1 MNWVFY
7 REEPPLLESSGPFAL
22 VSKAHE
28 VFWEL
33 QERDGVV
40 KLSHFDNYHFK
51 PDFSLMEEI
60 QKYWVYEFSESEFLE
75 VATKDRSLTIS
86 DFFAQAGTFSTREW
100 RVLAGKSELA
110 PKIARFNMKRERRIY
125 LGSGKFDEPRL
136 EIGVISDQRN
146 KTLSLSNIDNTWA
159 LGYELNQE
167 DIKRVIENLK
177 FELIEGLHLHL
188 QNRDFDYWVYLSEA
202 IKNEAELVAL
212 KPNDMVWD
220 VNEWM
225 K

>member
-1 MNWVFY
+1 MNWIFY
-7 REEPPLLESSGPFAL
+7 QEEPALIERSGPFSL
-22 VSKAHE
+22 VATAHE
-28 VFWEL
+28 VFWDL
-33 QERDGVV
+33 QENDGVV
-40 KLSHFDNYHFK
+40 KLAHYDNYHFK
-51 PDFSLMEEI
+51 PDFCFMEEI
-60 QKYWVYEFSESEFLE
+60 RKYWVYEFSESEFLE

-86 DFFAQAGTFSTREW
+86 DFFKQAGTFGKWEW
-100 RVLAGKSELA
+100 RVLAGIAELA

-125 LGSGKFDEPRL
+125 LGAGKFDEPRL
-136 EIGVISDQRN
+136 EISVISDQRN
-146 KTLSLSNIDNTWA
+146 KTLSLRNIDNTWA

-167 DIKRVIENLK
+167 DIERVIENLK

-188 QNRDFDYWVYLSEA
+188 QNRDLEYWVYLSEA
-202 IKNEAELVAL
+202 IKNEAEMVAL